1 MQHVPLKWIHRY
13 NLVLVGLD
21 FLLFFFYW
29 FFQYTDASQAT
40 IKHWGIT
47 PLILIIAGVHIV
59 YSLLIYPFVRKY
71 NEWITYA
78 ISTMIYGVLLASI
91 IETSGNVNLWY
102 RFAFAVWVFFLSMI
116 GPYLAIAAATLA
128 WIILFITVVSLV
140 PGTEASVGLNVVIDS
155 IVTIAAFGG
164 WVFFKRYYVKKRDQ
178 ETVALAHLLEQEQ
191 VKSSVVLEAITDG
204 VVVVN
209 VRGAVQIINAAAASM
224 FGWNKGEAQN
234 ISYQALYKLVDNSG
248 QAISTDQPAN
258 VTDVI
263 TETLQTGEPHQ
274 AVTLLTTRHNKQ
286 FYADIVASPIK
297 GPPAANDPNGQPQL
311 VGVIVVFRDVDKQK
325 REEQQRTEF
334 ISTASHEMRTP
345 VAAIE
350 GYLAL
355 AMNDKVCLIDE
366 KARGYLE
373 KAHSS
378 TQHLG
383 QLFQDLLTSA
393 KADDGR
399 LASHPQ
405 VVEFGSYLEKLV
417 EDLRFGA
424 EEKGLALE
432 YVMGTDEENISAH
445 TKSTKLIKPL
455 YYVEVDPDRVREV
468 ITNLFDNAV
477 KYTPS
482 GKITIGLTGNSDVVQ
497 FYIKDTGGG
506 IAPEDVPHLFQKFY
520 RIDNTA
526 TRTIGGTGLG
536 LFICRKIVE
545 LYKGRIWVKSQLDQ
559 GSTFFVN
566 FPRLDNAQ
574 AEAARARLARTTLPA
589 QPAKPKP
596 SPTVVQ

>member
-1 MQHVPLKWIHRY
+1 MQHVPSKWLNRY

-21 FLLFFFYW
+21 GLLFFFYW
-29 FFQYTDASQAT
+29 YFQYSDASQAT
-40 IKHWGIT
+40 LDQWGIT
-47 PLILIIAGVHIV
+47 PVILVIAALHAS
-59 YSLLIYPFVRKY
+59 YSLLIYPLVSKKNDWMAF
-71 NEWITYA
+71 A
-78 ISTMIYGVLLASI
+78 IAMMIFGTLWAGI
-91 IETSGNVNLWY
+91 IETSGNTNLWY
-102 RFAFAVWVFFLSMI
+102 RAGFAIYVFFLSMV
-116 GPYLAIAAATLA
+116 GPWLAVAAATLA
-128 WIILFITVVSLV
+128 WILLVFTVIGITPASKATNLQNAAVDVVVTVCVIAGWLF
-140 PGTEASVGLNVVIDS
+140 
-155 IVTIAAFGG
+155 FR
-164 WVFFKRYYVKKRDQ
+164 RYYVKKRDQ
-178 ETVALAHLLEQEQ
+178 ETIALAHLLEQEQ

-209 VRGAVQIINAAAASM
+209 VKGTIQIINAAAANM
-224 FGWNKGEAQN
+224 FGWSKKEAQN
-234 ISYQALYKLVDNSG
+234 INYQSLYKIVDNSG
-248 QAISTDQPAN
+248 QPLSTDQTSN
-258 VTDVI
+258 VIDVI
-263 TETLQTGEPHQ
+263 TQALQTGEPHQ
-274 AVTLLTTRHNKQ
+274 AISLLATRNNKQ
-286 FYADIVASPIK
+286 FYADLMASPIK
-297 GPPAANDPNGQPQL
+297 GPVAPNDPTGQPAL

-366 KARGYLE
+366 KARGYLD
-373 KAHSS
+373 KAHAS

-399 LASHPQ
+399 LASHPE
-405 VVEFGSYLEKLV
+405 VVEFGTYLEKIV
-417 EDLRFGA
+417 DDLRFAA
-424 EEKGLALE
+424 EKKGLALE
-432 YVMGTDEENISAH
+432 YVMGTDQENIPTH
-445 TKSTKLIKPL
+445 TRTTKLIKPL
-455 YYVEVDPDRVREV
+455 YFVEVDPDRVREV

-482 GKITIGLTGNSDVVQ
+482 GKITIGLTGNTDVVQ

-545 LYKGRIWVKSQLDQ
+545 LYKGRIWVKSQLNQ

-574 AEAARARLARTTLPA
+574 AEAAKARLARTTLPTEA
-589 QPAKPKP
+589 ANPKP
-596 SPTVVQ
+596 LPTVVQ